1 MLPNDIVVISVYEL
15 DAPLI
20 YLNNN
25 IVLDDEIIELVINC
39 IDDSTDN
46 YLSLRTIFPT
56 KTIIFCADGDI
67 RILKGVKYNGV

>member
-15 DAPLI
+15 YAPLI

-25 IVLDDEIIELVINC
+25 IVLDDEIIELVTKC
-39 IDDSTDN
+39 IDDSSDN
-46 YLSLRTIFPT
+46 YISLRTIFPT

-67 RILKGVKYNGV
+67 RILEGVKHG